1 MSENRFSTRPLY
13 LQLREAL
20 LERIAAGQWK
30 AGNAI
35 PNEADLAR
43 DFGVSPG
50 TMRKALDLLE
60 AQRVLTRRQG
70 RGTFIN
76 DQNSAEMAQRYNKL
90 RGPDGRPV
98 VAEPEVG
105 PIGEAAATE
114 QDVRRLGL
122 EPQARVY
129 RFTRTYFR
137 EHRAFMMDEVVVPA
151 AIFPG
156 LEKQREVATD
166 VVTLAQRYGL
176 LTGSAAERITTGP
189 ADAIRAGI
197 FNVAPG
203 APLLNFDRVVFE
215 LNGLPLEWRLGYC
228 HLESGYYLAA
238 LG

>member
-1 MSENRFSTRPLY
+1 MTESRFSTRPLY

-43 DFGVSPG
+43 EFGVSPG

-70 RGTFIN
+70 RGTFVN
-76 DQNSAEMAQRYNKL
+76 DQSSAEMAQRYNKL
-90 RGPDGRPV
+90 RGPDGRPFLGP
-98 VAEPEVG
+98 PEVG
-105 PIGEAAATE
+105 AISTGDANESE
-114 QDVRRLGL
+114 MLRLGL
-122 EPQARVY
+122 DPQARVY
-129 RFTRTYFR
+129 RFRRTYYHQ
-137 EHRAFMMDEVVVPA
+137 HRPFMVDEVAVPA
-151 AIFPG
+151 TIFPG
-156 LEKQREVATD
+156 LEKQREAATD
-166 VVTLAQRYGL
+166 VVALAQRYGL
-176 LTGSAAERITTGP
+176 LTGSASERITTGP
-189 ADAIRAGI
+189 ADETRAEI
-197 FNVAPG
+197 LNVASG

-228 HLESGYYLAA
+228 HLASGYYLAA